1 MPQESRAQERFDPN
15 RQVVEE
21 FRANGGTVGGRFAG
35 LPLLLLTMVGAR
47 SGRRR
52 TVPLTYI
59 ADGERYVVGAGAVG
73 ANPAWYHNVLAH
85 PGVTVEVG
93 TDVFD
98 ATALVTTG
106 SERATLF
113 DRYAAEQPQLLS
125 FQEWAERDVPM
136 IALTPVR
143 PGSAPTSSD
152 RSLPAVGR

>member
-1 MPQESRAQERFDPN
+1 MPEPAQEWGAPN
-15 RQVVEE
+15 ARVVEE

-35 LPLLLLTMVGAR
+35 LPLLLLTVVGAR

-59 ADGERYVVGAGAVG
+59 ADGERYVVGAGAAG

-98 ATALVTTG
+98 ATAVVTTG
-106 SERATLF
+106 SERAALF

-125 FQEWAERDVPM
+125 FQEWADRDVPM
-136 IALTPVR
+136 IALTPVH
-143 PGSAPTSSD
+143 PEQTPTNSG